1 MPKLM
6 KYEFR
11 KNRGLLL
18 IFGIGLV
25 GIELFYLYALFLA
38 KDMAEQKTAMGVSL
52 LFVYSIVCFFTVFL
66 LTVLNYSREL
76 GSKSSYLIF
85 MTPNSSYAIILS
97 KMLYS
102 LILGIVTAALLL
114 ILGIID
120 YNLLH
125 TKFPDLETFRE
136 LLSVF
141 LENANIP
148 VHEILM
154 NVIAGIISFLA
165 SFFASVSVC
174 YLAITLG
181 ATFLYNFGPKLKGFL
196 CFLLVLAL
204 LIASSKISSLLPVL
218 YKTPATM
225 WQSIITYLPATIFNI
240 VLIIVCVFACGK
252 LLDKKVSL

>member
-1 MPKLM
+1 MLKLM

-25 GIELFYLYALFLA
+25 GLELFFLYGLFLA
-38 KDMAEQKTAMGVSL
+38 RENSQEKTAVGASL
-52 LFVYSIVCFFTVFL
+52 LFFYTVVCFFTVFL

-76 GSKSSYLIF
+76 GTKSSYLIF

-97 KMLYS
+97 KLVYS
-102 LILGIVTAALLL
+102 LILGLCTAALLL

-120 YNLLH
+120 INLLH
-125 TKFPDLETFRE
+125 TKFPDLESFRE
-136 LLSVF
+136 LLAVF
-141 LENANIP
+141 LENSNIP
-148 VHEILM
+148 IHEIWL
-154 NVIAGIISFLA
+154 NIIAGIVSFLA

-181 ATFLYNFGPKLKGFL
+181 ATFLYNLGPKLKGFL

-225 WQSIITYLPATIFNI
+225 WQSVITHLPATIFDI
-240 VLIIVCVFACGK
+240 VLIVLCVFVCGR

>member
-1 MPKLM
+1 MLKLM

-18 IFGIGLV
+18 VFAIGLV
-25 GIELFYLYALFLA
+25 GLELFYLYGLFLA
-38 KDMAEQKTAMGVSL
+38 GENAEEKTALGASL
-52 LFVYSIVCFFTVFL
+52 LFFYTIVCFFTVFL

-76 GSKSSYLIF
+76 GTKSSYLIF

-97 KMLYS
+97 KLVYS
-102 LILGIVTAALLL
+102 LILGLCTAALLL
-114 ILGIID
+114 ILGVID
-120 YNLLH
+120 FNLLH

-136 LLSVF
+136 LLAVF
-141 LENANIP
+141 LENANVP
-148 VHEILM
+148 VHEIWL

-165 SFFASVSVC
+165 AFFASVSVC

-196 CFLLVLAL
+196 CFLLVLAM
-204 LIASSKISSLLPVL
+204 LIGSSKISSLLPVL

-225 WQSIITYLPATIFNI
+225 WQSIITHLPATIFEV
-240 VLIIVCVFACGK
+240 VLIIVCVLLCGH